1 MKLSPFQLFSI
12 ICLSIIFFSCEKLD
26 EIARKNWEKK
36 HDRMHSADSKEVD
49 KWKESLAINEAELK
63 ALDKNIQN
71 MVGRTAQTGA
81 LSWRIAQAY
90 MKASNFE
97 MGARYY
103 QRAADEQAGR
113 GNSDTNPNSN
123 SGSGGRMAFWDSS
136 LPYFEKSTVYRKI
149 DKELLFEM
157 GLAYANA
164 SRDMGWEPERRRRA
178 VDIFINLSRLDTK
191 DTRFPFQLALIYFD
205 SSISSGTWAIQE
217 GYRQID
223 DAFNLLNEILKVEPE
238 NVPTR
243 FAKANFLYQLG
254 KTREAYNEYVMIK
267 NTIEDIDK
275 RGELRGKLKNNRSY
289 QNVLRN
295 IQEIEAKGVN

>member
-1 MKLSPFQLFSI
+1 MKLTPFYLFFI
-12 ICLSIIFFSCEKLD
+12 ILISFLSFSCEKLD
-26 EIARKNWEKK
+26 EMAKRNWEKK

-63 ALDKNIQN
+63 ALDKSIQN

-103 QRAADEQAGR
+103 QRAADEQSGR
-113 GNSDTNPNSN
+113 SGTESGNESN
-123 SGSGGRMAFWDSS
+123 RSGGGRMAFWDSS
-136 LPYFEKSTVYRKI
+136 LPYFEKSSVYRKI
-149 DKELLFEM
+149 NKELLFEM

-223 DAFNLLNEILKVEPE
+223 DAFKLLNEILKVEPE

-254 KTREAYNEYVMIK
+254 KTGEAYNEYIKIK

-275 RGELRGKLKNNRSY
+275 RGDLRERLKNNRSY

-295 IQEIEAKGVN
+295 LQEIEAKGVN

>member
-1 MKLSPFQLFSI
+1 MSKKYIYSI
-12 ICLSIIFFSCEKLD
+12 FGILLITHLLGCEKMD
-26 EIARKNWEKK
+26 EMAKKNWEKK
-36 HDRMHSADSKEVD
+36 HNRMHSADSKEVER
-49 KWKESLAINEAELK
+49 WKESLAINEAELK
-63 ALDKNIQN
+63 ALDKSIQN

-81 LSWRIAQAY
+81 LSWKIAQAY

-103 QRAADEQAGR
+103 QRAADELAGR
-113 GNSDTNPNSN
+113 DASYGSDRSN
-123 SGSGGRMAFWDSS
+123 RSEGGRMAFWDSS

-164 SRDMGWEPERRRRA
+164 SRDMGWEPERRKRA
-178 VDIFINLSRLDTK
+178 VDIFINLSRLDNK

-205 SSISSGTWAIQE
+205 SSVSSGSWAIQE
-217 GYRQID
+217 GYRQMD
-223 DAFNLLNEILKVEPE
+223 QAFVLLDEILKLEPE

-254 KTREAYNEYVMIK
+254 KNREAYNEYGRIK
-267 NTIEDIDK
+267 SIIEDMDK
-275 RGELRGKLKNNRSY
+275 RGELRDRLRNNRSY

-295 IQEIEAKGVN
+295 LQAIESQGVN